1 MASSRKESVVEATPK
16 WLSIVGIGEDGLA
29 GLGAGARRAITEA
42 EFVFGGARHLD
53 LAADAIDGEAKPWPS
68 PFDATMAELVALRGR
83 SVCVL
88 ASGDP
93 FWNGV
98 GATIARHIDADE
110 YRVFPGPSAF
120 SLAAARLGWA
130 LQDVETVSLHGRA
143 TSLIRPL
150 LQHGARILALTS
162 DGAAP
167 DEIAGLLCS
176 FGFGASRVHVLECL
190 GGPSERIVPARV
202 DELGQARFADLNIVA
217 IEVRAGPDAR
227 TIPLAGAL
235 DDGLFEHDGQI
246 TKQEVRAVT
255 LAALAPCRGELLWDV
270 GAGSGSIAISWL
282 LAHRSMRAIAVEKNA
297 DRAARIRRNADA
309 LGVPGLALVE
319 GSAPGALGGLPTPDA
334 VFIGGGGS
342 GDGVTEAAMEALS
355 PGGRMVANAVTLEM
369 EAHLLA
375 LHARH
380 GGTLTRIALSR
391 AEPVGT
397 MTGWRPAMPVT
408 QWRWVKST

>member
-1 MASSRKESVVEATPK
+1 M
-16 WLSIVGIGEDGLA
+16 
-29 GLGAGARRAITEA
+29 
-42 EFVFGGARHLD
+42 
-53 LAADAIDGEAKPWPS
+53 
-68 PFDATMAELVALRGR
+68 
-83 SVCVL
+83 
-88 ASGDP
+88 
-93 FWNGV
+93 
-98 GATIARHIDADE
+98 
-110 YRVFPGPSAF
+110 
-120 SLAAARLGWA
+120 
-130 LQDVETVSLHGRA
+130 
-143 TSLIRPL
+143 
-150 LQHGARILALTS
+150 
-162 DGAAP
+162 
-167 DEIAGLLCS
+167 
-176 FGFGASRVHVLECL
+176 
-190 GGPSERIVPARV
+190 
-202 DELGQARFADLNIVA
+202 
-217 IEVRAGPDAR
+217 
-227 TIPLAGAL
+227 
-235 DDGLFEHDGQI
+235 
-246 TKQEVRAVT
+246 RAVT

-319 GSAPGALGGLPTPDA
+319 GSAPAALGGLPTPDA

-380 GGTLTRIALSR
+380 GGTLTRITLSR